1 MNKVIEAIDAALYD
15 TALWLWLIPK
25 TLWIV
30 ILRPAWFI
38 NYTNA
43 ELSKPTEERF
53 NDYMPPVLFL
63 IVSGVLPLAVFVDS
77 LAAFWL
83 KQHPNDLLRHI
94 VERPWEVKL
103 LFAAVSVASGPM
115 SFAISIQLFR
125 CEPLGRSELRLVFL
139 PQAYLWGTCYGSAFV
154 IGLGTVMAGF
164 PREAPLLIIVAGIW
178 LGMAEEKVIAMYFGD
193 SRWKTRR
200 KRAMVLTVAFVL
212 FFLFEFTMLN
222 VILFGLGGVPEW
234 MLRRPFVQHP

>member
-1 MNKVIEAIDAALYD
+1 MNKVIEAIDAVLYD

-25 TLWIV
+25 TLWTV
-30 ILRPAWFI
+30 IRRPAWFI
-38 NYTNA
+38 GYTNA
-43 ELSKPTEERF
+43 ELSKPNEERF

-77 LAAFWL
+77 LAAFWV
-83 KQHPNDLLRHI
+83 KQHPDDFLRHI

-154 IGLGTVMAGF
+154 IGLGIAMAGF
-164 PREAPLLIIVAGIW
+164 PWEAPLLIIPAFTW
-178 LGMAEEKVIAMYFGD
+178 LVMAEQKVIAESFPK
-193 SRWKTRR
+193 SRW

-234 MLRRPFVQHP
+234 MLRGTRGAP